1 LIKLLEGY
9 SATAY
14 DICDQNAAAAVS
26 VGQWNID
33 QYFAAIVNHSQ
44 KIKAQNK
51 RAKQK

>member
-9 SATAY
+9 SGTAY

-33 QYFAAIVNHSQ
+33 QYFAAIVNHKQ
-44 KIKAQNK
+44 KIKAK
-51 RAKQK
+51 RK